1 MNLPGYKNRKGQ
13 PLLVLALILLGWIGA
28 RSALWTFSTA
38 GEVFKAEP
46 AGSHRTIGPA
56 TPSLAREPQTSA
68 PDTEDAPAAAG
79 NPVERPMIIVPL
91 HPGNRAQPPP
101 VTSVPPRIA
110 AGHRLLFLAGM
121 SAIPVPQPERAAGL
135 PLGRTLP
142 AAPPALREDKISSRW
157 SGDAWVLW
165 RQGGNGWS
173 HPGRGLPA
181 QFPNSSAYGASQA
194 GIVLRYRL
202 APGDSLKTAI
212 YLRASSG
219 MERPRGEELAAG
231 VALRPLAKVPIT
243 VLGEVRALNQG
254 ERTVLRPAVAM
265 VTELPAVALPLGLR
279 GEAYGQAG
287 WVGGKDH
294 TPFGDG
300 QLRIDKRI
308 AARDRTSLSLGAGAW
323 VGVQSGSSRLDVG
336 PSVRVDLPL
345 GGTNAR
351 VTGDYRWRVGG
362 RAAPGSGAAITFSAG
377 F

>member
-1 MNLPGYKNRKGQ
+1 M
-13 PLLVLALILLGWIGA
+13 
-28 RSALWTFSTA
+28 
-38 GEVFKAEP
+38 
-46 AGSHRTIGPA
+46 
-56 TPSLAREPQTSA
+56 
-68 PDTEDAPAAAG
+68 
-79 NPVERPMIIVPL
+79 
-91 HPGNRAQPPP
+91 
-101 VTSVPPRIA
+101 
-110 AGHRLLFLAGM
+110 
-121 SAIPVPQPERAAGL
+121 
-135 PLGRTLP
+135 
-142 AAPPALREDKISSRW
+142 
-157 SGDAWVLW
+157 
-165 RQGGNGWS
+165 
-173 HPGRGLPA
+173 
-181 QFPNSSAYGASQA
+181 
-194 GIVLRYRL
+194 LRYRL

-243 VLGEVRALNQG
+243 ALGEVRALNQG

-294 TPFGDG
+294 TLFGDG

-308 AARDRTSLSLGAGAW
+308 ATRDRTSLSLGAGAW